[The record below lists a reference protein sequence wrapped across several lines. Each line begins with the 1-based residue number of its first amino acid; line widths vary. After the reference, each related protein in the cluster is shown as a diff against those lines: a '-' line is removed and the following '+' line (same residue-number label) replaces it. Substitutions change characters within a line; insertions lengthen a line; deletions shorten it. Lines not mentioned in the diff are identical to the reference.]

1 VSELPADHPAAQY
14 LHDRGFDLAELSTKW
29 HVSYCESAPD
39 TQPPIYERIII
50 PIYRPPV
57 LQAVNPATHVS
68 NVLAGWQA
76 RFVGEPPEETPK
88 YLFAAGL
95 RKSRLLYGLPEALQA
110 PGPVVIC
117 EGPTDVWRFGTNAV
131 ALFGKSVSSE
141 QQRLI
146 LHHFA
151 GRPIVIALDADARE
165 EAEEMRARLETAR
178 GFGPGDNRVVLLE
191 LPVGASD
198 PAASTREVLNN
209 RLTQS
214 LEIQEISK

>member
-1 VSELPADHPAAQY
+1 
-14 LHDRGFDLAELSTKW
+14 
-29 HVSYCESAPD
+29 
-39 TQPPIYERIII
+39 
-50 PIYRPPV
+50 
-57 LQAVNPATHVS
+57 
-68 NVLAGWQA
+68 
-76 RFVGEPPEETPK
+76 
-88 YLFAAGL
+88 LFAAGL